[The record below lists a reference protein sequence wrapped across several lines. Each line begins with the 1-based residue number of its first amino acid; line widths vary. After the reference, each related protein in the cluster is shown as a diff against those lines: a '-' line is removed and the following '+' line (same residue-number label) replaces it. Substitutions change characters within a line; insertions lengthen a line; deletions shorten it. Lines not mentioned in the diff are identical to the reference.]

1 MIDRG
6 AEQRATL
13 KSASELPGQLL
24 HAANGCHLRHV
35 FAQHFK
41 VFKQNVSLVFQRGLE
56 DFAAMNCVF
65 NLAKDPWVGHCAAA
79 NQDTFTAGF
88 AKPRERLF
96 DRSYV
101 TAA

>member
-1 MIDRG
+1 MVNRC
-6 AEQRATL
+6 AKQRAAL

-24 HAANGCHLRHV
+24 HAANGCQLGHV

-41 VFKQNVSLVFQRGLE
+41 VFKQNVALVFQRRLE

-65 NLAKDPWVGHCAAA
+65 NLAKDPWVSHRAAA
-79 NQDTFTAGF
+79 NQDAIATGLAE
-88 AKPRERLF
+88 PRERLF